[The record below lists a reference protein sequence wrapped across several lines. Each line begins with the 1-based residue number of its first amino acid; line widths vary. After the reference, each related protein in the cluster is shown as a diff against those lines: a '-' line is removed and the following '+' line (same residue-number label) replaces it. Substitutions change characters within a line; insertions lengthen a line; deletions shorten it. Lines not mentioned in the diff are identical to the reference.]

1 MFKNY
6 LRLLIPRIIRS
17 LIVASLTLL
26 ITQPVPIQGFNAPNT
41 IIAAPGFQKSD
52 RFVSTPIPQIPRAYF
67 PLIFDG
73 VGAGIFGF
81 VTLAGLPANNVSL
94 TLRLRNLDGSTSL
107 DLATTTTNGDGYY
120 QFLDQDPLPPGQY
133 YQVVYYYLSPPD
145 PVPGRLAWWK
155 TKMVTPTVK
164 GQWIHIGNFDIA
176 DVVLGNPPDKNSSP
190 LPMTFNW
197 TPRVKSPSDS
207 YLLRIVLYVPP
218 STYTDKYLSP
228 PSGNVGSISFSA
240 DQWPST
246 LDYGIEYCWFIMIEA
261 PDAASGAS
269 RYMRHITFLATP

>member
-1 MFKNY
+1 MSKNY

-94 TLRLRNLDGSTSL
+94 TLRKLVGSTSQ
-107 DLATTTTNGDGYY
+107 DLAITTTNGDGYY
-120 QFLDQDPLPPGQY
+120 QFLDQDPLSSGQY
-133 YQVVYYYLSPPD
+133 YQVIYNNLSLPD
-145 PVPGRLAWWK
+145 PIPGRLAWWK
-155 TKMVTPTVK
+155 TKMVTPSLK

-176 DVVLGNPPDKNSSP
+176 DIALGNPPNLNSSP
-190 LPMTFNW
+190 LPVTFYW

-207 YLLRIVLYVPP
+207 YRLRIVLYELG
-218 STYTDKYLSP
+218 SFTDKYLSP
-228 PSGNVGSISFSA
+228 QAGFVGNISFSA
-240 DQWPST
+240 AQWSPA
-246 LDYGIEYCWFIMIEA
+246 LAYGTIYRWFIMTEA
-261 PDAASGAS
+261 PDTASGAS
-269 RYMRHITFLATP
+269 LYTHNITFQAPP